1 MFHNPVRQP
10 RPLLGPRRF
19 DIVLSNTAVL
29 VASVFVVSLS
39 VPYRRKVADIEQAEK
54 EKMRSKCNKI
64 IDHGINCFINRQ
76 LIYNF
81 PVRSWIANKVHIQ
94 SEWNTRIQTR
104 KLWVWYVARLWD
116 CASMPNG
123 HHGVEILIHFPSL
136 STTDVFAQNRRKF
149 SRTQASWRWSTLILT
164 VSCSMH

>member
-94 SEWNTRIQTR
+94 RVNGIREYRRESCGCGMWRVYGIAPVCQTAIMALKYLFIFR
-104 KLWVWYVARLWD
+104 PFQQLMYSPKTGGNFR
-116 CASMPNG
+116 G
-123 HHGVEILIHFPSL
+123 RRHHGGG
-136 STTDVFAQNRRKF
+136 AR
-149 SRTQASWRWSTLILT
+149 
-164 VSCSMH
+164 